1 MTLTLMQSIGHQWF
15 PPHPF
20 VLRQFHLV
28 VQFEESLGI
37 IGQRSRVTFVYFSC
51 MFLECL
57 CTFVFLNTCICCAH
71 LQDSEAASC
80 KMNSLGSNHSI
91 PSTSVSTGSQ
101 SSSVNSMQ
109 EVLDDSCSDMTMM
122 HPQDYS
128 STLDSS
134 PHTKKVKIK
143 GEDGMVIKA
152 ESWNHYREFLLFP
165 KPFNWAS
172 AIILK
177 QCKSDFFFKLNTI

>member
-1 MTLTLMQSIGHQWF
+1 MHLTALFKEPVCNLICAQLHEV
-15 PPHPF
+15 F
-20 VLRQFHLV
+20 VEVNVLKNVGSH
-28 VQFEESLGI
+28 
-37 IGQRSRVTFVYFSC
+37 
-51 MFLECL
+51 M
-57 CTFVFLNTCICCAH
+57 
-71 LQDSEAASC
+71 QDSEAASC

-134 PHTKKVKIK
+134 PHTKKVKVK
-143 GEDGMVIKA
+143 CKAGMVGGRWWVFRVRWQITRTTPNQSQKLKT
-152 ESWNHYREFLLFP
+152 SVCNFQFFP
-165 KPFNWAS
+165 RSFV
-172 AIILK
+172 L
-177 QCKSDFFFKLNTI
+177 DV

>member
-1 MTLTLMQSIGHQWF
+1 MFNDTSWGGLR
-15 PPHPF
+15 
-20 VLRQFHLV
+20 VLRV
-28 VQFEESLGI
+28 SSLHNC
-37 IGQRSRVTFVYFSC
+37 VTLEGSFVAAR
-51 MFLECL
+51 LNECVWTL
-57 CTFVFLNTCICCAH
+57 A

-134 PHTKKVKIK
+134 PHTKKVKVR
-143 GEDGMVIKA
+143 GERASTPSQSRYGNWK
-152 ESWNHYREFLLFP
+152 SEFTEIPRHISHMFISVY
-165 KPFNWAS
+165 FNTGV
-172 AIILK
+172 IILFWLHIYK
-177 QCKSDFFFKLNTI
+177 

>member
-1 MTLTLMQSIGHQWF
+1 MTLTLMQSIGHQWS
-15 PPHPF
+15 PPPPF
-20 VLRQFHLV
+20 VLRQLHLM

-37 IGQRSRVTFVYFSC
+37 IGRRSRVTFVYFSS

-152 ESWNHYREFLLFP
+152 ESLKPLLGVLIVP
-165 KPFNWAS
+165 KAF
-172 AIILK
+172 
-177 QCKSDFFFKLNTI
+177 

>member
-1 MTLTLMQSIGHQWF
+1 M
-15 PPHPF
+15 
-20 VLRQFHLV
+20 
-28 VQFEESLGI
+28 EAC
-37 IGQRSRVTFVYFSC
+37 VYEYVC
-51 MFLECL
+51 
-57 CTFVFLNTCICCAH
+57 VDVP

-109 EVLDDSCSDMTMM
+109 EVDDSCSDMTMM

-134 PHTKKVKIK
+134 PHTKKVKVR
-143 GEDGMVIKA
+143 GEGWMVGGR
-152 ESWNHYREFLLFP
+152 W
-165 KPFNWAS
+165 
-172 AIILK
+172 
-177 QCKSDFFFKLNTI
+177 

>member
-1 MTLTLMQSIGHQWF
+1 
-15 PPHPF
+15 
-20 VLRQFHLV
+20 
-28 VQFEESLGI
+28 
-37 IGQRSRVTFVYFSC
+37 
-51 MFLECL
+51 MFINVC
-57 CTFVFLNTCICCAH
+57 VDVIP

-134 PHTKKVKIK
+134 PHTKKVKSGVRVGWREGG
-143 GEDGMVIKA
+143 GEYLGLDDTKPLNQSWKL
-152 ESWNHYREFLLFP
+152 ESSVNSSQRFP
-165 KPFNWAS
+165 KSFV
-172 AIILK
+172 
-177 QCKSDFFFKLNTI
+177 